1 VSSQLI
7 YRLNAIQF
15 TAKRE
20 CDTRFHL
27 LQNATVK
34 NIIDCKTRRVTRFLN
49 RFLFRV
55 INSLLLLTAKSDSV
69 IDCKSRIFKCDFII
83 DCKTRILLLTEQRA
97 FKCICKTS
105 IIDCK
110 TRILLLTEQLAFK
123 CICKTSIIDCKARFL
138 SIIQLYLQ
146 NASHV
151 HHANGHSLG

>member
-1 VSSQLI
+1 MPIS
-7 YRLNAIQF
+7 AIQF

-49 RFLFRV
+49 LFLFRV
-55 INSLLLLTAKSDSV
+55 INTLLLLTAKSDSV
-69 IDCKSRIFKCDFII
+69 IDCKSRNLKCDFII
-83 DCKTRILLLTEQRA
+83 DCKTRMLLLTEKRV
-97 FKCICKTS
+97 FN
-105 IIDCK
+105 
-110 TRILLLTEQLAFK
+110 

-138 SIIQLYLQ
+138 SIIQMYLQ

-151 HHANGHSLG
+151 RHANGHSLG

>member
-1 VSSQLI
+1 MPI
-7 YRLNAIQF
+7 NAIQF

-49 RFLFRV
+49 WFLFRV
-55 INSLLLLTAKSDSV
+55 INRLLLSTAKSDSV
-69 IDCKSRIFKCDFII
+69 IDWKSRIFKCDFII
-83 DCKTRILLLTEQRA
+83 DGKTRILLLTEKRV
-97 FKCICKTS
+97 FNCICKTS
-105 IIDCK
+105 IIDYK
-110 TRILLLTEQLAFK
+110 ERILLLTEKRVFN
-123 CICKTSIIDCKARFL
+123 CICKTSMIDCKTRFL

-151 HHANGHSLG
+151 RHANGHSRS